1 MKIFHAVTTAPLTLK
16 QWQNDAPHAFPAG
29 TAVTAIERDGGQY
42 HLNADYEGET
52 YTGFTPADTLQLGD
66 VAATV
71 NEG

>member
-1 MKIFHAVTTAPLTLK
+1 MKIFHAVTLYPLELEHWQTEAPRL
-16 QWQNDAPHAFPAG
+16 FPSG
-29 TAVTAIERDGGQY
+29 TAVTAIERDGGRY
-42 HLNADYEGET
+42 HLNAEFEGET